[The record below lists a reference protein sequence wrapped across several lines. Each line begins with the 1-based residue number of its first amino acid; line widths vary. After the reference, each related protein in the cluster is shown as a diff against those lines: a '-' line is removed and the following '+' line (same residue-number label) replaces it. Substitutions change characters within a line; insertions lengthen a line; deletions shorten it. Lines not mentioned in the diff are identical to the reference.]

1 MKNLNKIEINQISGG
16 EKFLEA
22 TSTLQFQGI
31 SDCCKLDFLTNQTNL
46 DNLVGRNQSDLREML
61 FDKCAN
67 LNTDI
72 NILTNV
78 KKFQV
83 IDQ

>member
-31 SDCCKLDFLTNQTNL
+31 SDCCKLDFLTNQTNI
-46 DNLVGRNQSDLREML
+46 DNLVGGTQSDLKEML
-61 FDKCAN
+61 YNNCAN
-67 LNTDI
+67 SNADI